1 MKRLFI
7 LLPFFLLT
15 LLPLSAQTPSW
26 ADKAAKSVFTL
37 KTFSADGSLLASSTG
52 FFIGTNGEAVSSY
65 APFKGAQRAVII
77 DAQGKE
83 IPVELILGANETYDV
98 AKFQVSAK
106 KTAPLA
112 IASTATNGSTVWLLP
127 YSVKKTPVCVKGT
140 VSSAEKFQDTY
151 QYYTLQLT
159 TEENQVS
166 SPILNQDGAVIGI
179 IQPSAGTKKET
190 SYAVSARYAA
200 DLAIKGLSVN
210 DPALKQTAIA
220 KALPDDQKEAL
231 LALFLSSSSMSD
243 SQYADFIERFIQ
255 KFPQVS
261 DGYVY
266 RARYRTA
273 KGNFSGANDDMEQAI
288 KLAEQKDDAHYQYA
302 ELIYQKEVYQSDK
315 PYEGWS
321 FDKAFSESQE
331 AYRIN
336 PMPVYLQQ
344 QAQIRYAQR
353 QYAEAFTIY
362 EQLTHSDLRSA
373 DIFFAA
379 SQCKAQLG
387 EKDQQIAL
395 LDSAVN
401 LFSRPYVK
409 TAAPYILARAQA
421 LYDQGK
427 FRPAVNDYNEYGELM
442 ATQLGAP
449 FYYQREQAEVGG
461 HLYQQALNDIKKAIE
476 LEPAEPLYYA
486 EKASLEV
493 RVGMHQEAIETSQ
506 QLIRLSPEFS
516 DGYLFLGLAQ
526 CLSNQKAEGAKNLH
540 KAKELGNEQAQS
552 LIDKYAN

>member
-159 TEENQVS
+159 TEESQVS
-166 SPILNQDGAVIGI
+166 SPILNQEGAVIGI

-190 SYAVSARYAA
+190 SYAVSARFAA
-200 DLAIKGLSVN
+200 DLTIKGLSIN
-210 DPALKQTAIA
+210 DPVLKQTAIA

-231 LALFLSSSSMSD
+231 LALFLASSSMND

-261 DGYVY
+261 DGYTY

-273 KGNFSGANDDMEQAI
+273 KGNFSGAEEDMEQAI

-315 PYEGWS
+315 PYDGWS

-362 EQLTHSDLRSA
+362 EQLTHSDLRSP

-379 SQCKAQLG
+379 SQCKTQLG
-387 EKDQQIAL
+387 EKDQQIAM

-401 LFSRPYVK
+401 QFSRPYVK

-421 LYDQGK
+421 YYDQGK

-493 RVGMHQEAIETSQ
+493 RVGMHKEAIETAQ
-506 QLIRLSPEFS
+506 RLIRLSPELS

-526 CLSNQKAEGAKNLH
+526 CLTNQKAEGAKNLN

>member
-15 LLPLSAQTPSW
+15 LLPLSAQAPSW

-190 SYAVSARYAA
+190 SYAVSARFAA

-231 LALFLSSSSMSD
+231 LALFLSSSAMSD

-273 KGNFSGANDDMEQAI
+273 KGNFSAADDDMEQAI

-315 PYEGWS
+315 PYDGWS

-336 PMPVYLQQ
+336 PIPVYLQQ

-353 QYAEAFTIY
+353 QYAEAFNIY

-449 FYYQREQAEVGG
+449 FFYQREQAEVGG

>member
-15 LLPLSAQTPSW
+15 LLPLSAQAPSW

-190 SYAVSARYAA
+190 SYAVSARFAA

-231 LALFLSSSSMSD
+231 LALFLSSSAMSD

-273 KGNFSGANDDMEQAI
+273 KGNFSAADDDMEQAI

-315 PYEGWS
+315 PYSAWS
-321 FDKAFSESQE
+321 LDKAFSEAQE

-336 PMPVYLQQ
+336 PLPVYLQQ

-353 QYAEAFTIY
+353 QYAEAFNIY

-373 DIFFAA
+373 DIFYAA

>member
-15 LLPLSAQTPSW
+15 LLPLSAQAPSW

-65 APFKGAQRAVII
+65 APFKDAQRAVII

-190 SYAVSARYAA
+190 SYAVSARFAA

-231 LALFLSSSSMSD
+231 LALFLSSSAMSD

-273 KGNFSGANDDMEQAI
+273 KGNFSAADDDMEQAI

-315 PYEGWS
+315 PYDGWS

-336 PMPVYLQQ
+336 PIPVYLQQ

-353 QYAEAFTIY
+353 QYAEAFNIY

-449 FYYQREQAEVGG
+449 FFYQREQAEVGG